1 MPGIIGLEQRHSTFD
16 FFFRNLAN
24 HVLRKM
30 TLKLAVRTLGD
41 FGGKLAKKKKNVA
54 QSKLRTTT
62 YAEVLACNRS
72 DFGRY
77 EFSNVRGADSQ
88 GNV

>member
-1 MPGIIGLEQRHSTFD
+1 MPGILVET
-16 FFFRNLAN
+16 
-24 HVLRKM
+24 
-30 TLKLAVRTLGD
+30 
-41 FGGKLAKKKKNVA
+41 LAKKRKSMA

-72 DFGRY
+72 DSGRY
-77 EFSNVRGADSQ
+77 KFSNVRGAGSQ